1 MAFLDI
7 ATDTSQDNIW
17 FFHKN
22 RDKLQDKIKQLSI
35 KYYTMQALREMDQAS
50 LALNSIAEQ
59 SAVFFREIYDSK
71 AIIDDDFLIEYDHH
85 TEPLAVETLVGNFKL
100 AGKGKTIFHFD
111 VE

>member
-7 ATDTSQDNIW
+7 ATDTSEDKIW
-17 FFHKN
+17 FFHEN

-35 KYYTMQALREMDQAS
+35 KYYTMQALREVDQAS

-59 SAVFFREIYDSK
+59 TAVFFRELYNSK
-71 AIIDDDFLIEYDHH
+71 VILDDEFLIEYDHH
-85 TEPLAVETLVGNFKL
+85 TEPISVETLVGNFKQ

-111 VE
+111 IE